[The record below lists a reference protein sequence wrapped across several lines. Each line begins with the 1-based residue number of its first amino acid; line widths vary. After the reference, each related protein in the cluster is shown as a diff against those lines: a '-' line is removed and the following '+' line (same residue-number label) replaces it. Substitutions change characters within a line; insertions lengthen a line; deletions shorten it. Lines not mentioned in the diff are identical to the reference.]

1 MFFASNDNI
10 RVQKI
15 VDRGGKTRWQVK
27 NILTHE
33 TSTLNSE
40 AEVMD
45 WIETSYNRTGRSA
58 QNFWFFM

>member
-1 MFFASNDNI
+1 MFFAANDNI

-15 VDRGGKTRWQVK
+15 VDRGGRTRWQVK
-27 NILTHE
+27 NTLTHE

-45 WIETSYNRTGRSA
+45 WIENSYSHTGRA
-58 QNFWFFM
+58 ARNFWFFM